1 MLKKWLCVLLC
12 LILLPI
18 VPVGLTEN
26 AATPLVRIRLTRL
39 KLTDRADITLQGNY
53 TCVTAGG
60 STLSL
65 PYGA

>member
-12 LILLPI
+12 LMFLPL
-18 VPVGLTEN
+18 VPVGMSEN

-39 KLTDRADITLQGNY
+39 KLTDRADMTLEGSY
-53 TCVTAGG
+53 TCVTSGD